1 MTSTLFT
8 LSSRQI
14 WPQVLSTLKFRPSRL
29 VLFHTDEKEE
39 SFYPSERL
47 KTFLESSPAFQPILV
62 ELRRISHDDFS
73 GIIDALSDAA
83 VAWTLDGTNCRVNLT
98 GGNKLM
104 AMAAAEWCRLNSTPC
119 FYLERN
125 RRLIHF
131 ESENYN
137 FKPGIRTEE
146 IHIQLAHDLEPLG
159 LLRCQLSDAEVVHA
173 GERLTLRENG
183 RNLHDNDIRRLL
195 PQSIGKDYL
204 KFLNCEE
211 MGPRVPENVGDGLEY
226 ATALIL
232 LRLGV
237 PMVQRGIHLR
247 PKSSMNSPRNEG
259 ELDLVFNWKAKLW
272 TVDCKDRLSAESRI
286 EKLRNKLLSSL
297 QLSPTVKEDLDKLEE
312 ELRAK
317 DLHPLKEDL
326 LSISEVGGLLGKVVC
341 VRREKLPDQAVDY
354 ARSRRIEVVLKDQLI
369 PSLKRLLEAN

>member
-1 MTSTLFT
+1 MSSTLFT

-14 WPQVLSTLKFRPSRL
+14 WPQVLCTLKIRPSRL

-39 SFYPSERL
+39 SFYPAERI
-47 KTFLESSPAFQPILV
+47 KFFLEATAAFQPISV
-62 ELRRISHDDFS
+62 ELRRIPHDEFS
-73 GIIDALSDAA
+73 GIIEAISDAA
-83 VAWTLDGTNCRVNLT
+83 VNWNLDGTNCRANLT

-131 ESENYN
+131 ESEHFN
-137 FKPGIRTEE
+137 FKPGIQTEE
-146 IHIQLAHDLEPLG
+146 IPIQLARDLDPLG
-159 LLRCQLSDAEVVHA
+159 LLRCQLNDAEVVHA

-183 RNLHDNDIRRLL
+183 RNLHDSEIRKGLHHSTGNDYR
-195 PQSIGKDYL
+195 
-204 KFLNCEE
+204 KFLNSEE
-211 MGPRVPENVGDGLEY
+211 MGPRLPENAGDGLEY

-237 PMVQRGIHLR
+237 PMVQRGVHLR

-312 ELRAK
+312 ELRSK

-341 VRREKLPDQAVDY
+341 VRREKLPDQAIDY

-369 PSLKRLLEAN
+369 PSLKRLLDGN